1 METNK
6 EKVFESIRREV
17 VKYESEKRYRH
28 TLSVYEESAA
38 LAKLFNLSDSDSFA
52 LEKAALV
59 HDITKD
65 FSGEKQLELCSRYGI
80 RTDKKPD
87 DPMPV
92 MHQYT
97 GAEFARELFGKD
109 IIDDT
114 VFSAVGCDTTGKV
127 GMSLVDK
134 LLFIAD
140 FIEPTRQYESCKEL
154 RRAFYNRCE
163 DKKDNT
169 DALAVVLDE
178 TIQMCIENT
187 IVHLLQ
193 RRMEIEENVI
203 PLWNSLLKSGG
214 QNNGS

>member
-1 METNK
+1 
-6 EKVFESIRREV
+6 
-17 VKYESEKRYRH
+17 
-28 TLSVYEESAA
+28 
-38 LAKLFNLSDSDSFA
+38 
-52 LEKAALV
+52 
-59 HDITKD
+59 
-65 FSGEKQLELCSRYGI
+65 
-80 RTDKKPD
+80 
-87 DPMPV
+87 
-92 MHQYT
+92 
-97 GAEFARELFGKD
+97 
-109 IIDDT
+109 
-114 VFSAVGCDTTGKV
+114 
-127 GMSLVDK
+127 MSLVDK

-169 DALAVVLDE
+169 EALAVVLDE